1 MKEVEKSTKEQSKE
15 SLKVEK
21 PESGCQNSGNEDGS
35 LKARISPKKETGSS
49 VDEKLA
55 LKSSDSSFLNLNK
68 KELEKELYAYSYD
81 RQIAHST
88 LEHRQGYISEQM
100 YGICSRTIKE
110 CDKQI
115 KLIKEALNR
124 ETGNE

>member
-21 PESGCQNSGNEDGS
+21 PESGCQNSGNE
-35 LKARISPKKETGSS
+35 
-49 VDEKLA
+49 
-55 LKSSDSSFLNLNK
+55 DSSFLNLNK